1 MNLTLIQWGFVSI
14 FGVLISR
21 LCWQLMSGSI
31 PRGRGL
37 YWLLLWSSGLALVLR
52 PEMSMKLAEWLGVS
66 RGTDAVV
73 YLAIAFLSVLIFR
86 TFRLL
91 DLQDHQIS
99 ELTTALALRDLADG
113 EKVSQ
118 EIGESPES
126 SRTSV

>member
-1 MNLTLIQWGFVSI
+1 MNLTLIQWGFGCI

-21 LCWQLMSGSI
+21 LCWQLLSGSI
-31 PRGRGL
+31 PRRRGL
-37 YWLLLWSSGLALVLR
+37 YWLVLWSSGLALVLR
-52 PEMSMKLAEWLGVS
+52 PEMSARLAELLGVS

-99 ELTTALALRDLADG
+99 ELTTALALRDLVDE
-113 EKVSQ
+113 EKAVKK
-118 EIGESPES
+118 
-126 SRTSV
+126 